1 MTKLGQQMRQRR
13 PRRPRGGRQLA
24 IDVLPALDLVGG
36 VLKWLALAF
45 TAPLVVALAD
55 GEAALPFLSAGL
67 ATGAAGLA
75 LDRLTPDRDGTSLG
89 PREVFLVVAL
99 VWVLVPAFGALPFV
113 IGDVGQLRDPA
124 DAYFESMSG
133 FTATGATI
141 LSHIGALGQAMLFW
155 RQLMHWLG
163 GMGII
168 ILAIAVL
175 PRLRV
180 GGRQLLQREL
190 PGPSE
195 IEPLGATVRDLA
207 RRLWM
212 VYLGLSA
219 VGVLAL
225 AIIGWTGLDPAMT
238 PFQAFSNATSAVAL
252 GGFSPRAESAR
263 GLAPITQW
271 ILCALML
278 IAGINFL
285 RLHRLVVLRQLRAFA
300 RDEELRLYVVLLA
313 LGSLA
318 VGIELFAGHEVHS
331 IGSGIRAAAFQAVS
345 VMTTTGLAT
354 LDWTKL
360 GPLVTLTLL
369 LLMFVGASSGST
381 TGSIKVVRH
390 LMVFRAARRELEQA
404 LHPEVV
410 VPVRINGAP
419 IEERALRSAVMFIV
433 LYLFVFALGALSL
446 VLDTRR
452 VGGQLGAFEALGAA
466 ASCLGNVGPAF
477 GSAGPFGSYADF
489 SDLSKVMLS
498 ILMLLGRVEIVPVAV
513 LFTRSF
519 WRR

>member
-1 MTKLGQQMRQRR
+1 MRRRRRRLSLG
-13 PRRPRGGRQLA
+13 
-24 IDVLPALDLVGG
+24 IDVRLVLDLAGA

-45 TAPLVVALAD
+45 AAPVVVAFAD
-55 GEAALPFLSAGL
+55 GESVLPFLIAGL
-67 ATGAAGLA
+67 AAALA
-75 LDRLTPDRDGTSLG
+75 GWGLDRLTPDRSGLALG
-89 PREVFLVVAL
+89 PREVFLVVVL
-99 VWVLVPAFGALPFV
+99 VWVLVPAFGALPYLLGGV
-113 IGDVGQLRDPA
+113 RQLSDPV

-133 FTATGATI
+133 FTATGATV
-141 LSHIGALGQAMLFW
+141 LTHIGALGQAMLFW
-155 RQLMHWLG
+155 RQLTHWIG

-195 IEPLGATVRDLA
+195 IEPLGATVRELA
-207 RRLWM
+207 RRLWR
-212 VYLGLSA
+212 VYVGLSA
-219 VGVLAL
+219 AGFLAL
-225 AIIGWTGLDPAMT
+225 AVVGWTGLDSAMN
-238 PFQAFSNATSAVAL
+238 PFQAFSAATSAVSL

-263 GLAPITQW
+263 GLAPVTQW
-271 ILCALML
+271 IICALMVV
-278 IAGINFL
+278 AGINLL
-285 RLHRLVVLRQLRAFA
+285 RLHGLLVLRRLHAFA
-300 RDEELRLYVVLLA
+300 RDEELRLYLVLLA
-313 LGSLA
+313 LGSTA
-318 VGIELFAGHEVHS
+318 VGIELFASHMVH
-331 IGSGIRAAAFQAVS
+331 GVESGVRAATFQAVS
-345 VMTTTGLAT
+345 VMTTTGFAT

-390 LMVFRAARRELEQA
+390 LMLFRLARRELEHA
-404 LHPEVV
+404 VHPEIV
-410 VPVRINGAP
+410 VPVRVSGVVT
-419 IEERALRSAVMFIV
+419 EEGALRSTIMFV
-433 LYLFVFALGALSL
+433 VFYLFVFALGALSL
-446 VLDTRR
+446 LLDARR

-477 GSAGPFGSYADF
+477 GSAGPFGSYAGF
-489 SDLSKVMLS
+489 TDLSKVMLS
-498 ILMLLGRVEIVPVAV
+498 LLMLLGRVEIVPIAV

>member
-1 MTKLGQQMRQRR
+1 LINLVR
-13 PRRPRGGRQLA
+13 PRRGGGPRRGRRPTA
-24 IDVLPALDLVGG
+24 VDVRLTLDLLGA
-36 VLKWLALAF
+36 VLKWLAVAF
-45 TAPLVVALAD
+45 AASAAVALGAGEDPVPFLISGVVA
-55 GEAALPFLSAGL
+55 AGV
-67 ATGAAGLA
+67 GLG
-75 LDRLTPDRDGTSLG
+75 LDRLTPDRSGLALG

-113 IGDVGQLRDPA
+113 LGGVKQLSDPI
-124 DAYFESMSG
+124 DAYFEAMSG
-133 FTATGATI
+133 FTATGATV
-141 LSHIGALGQAMLFW
+141 LNHVEALGRGMVFW
-155 RQLMHWLG
+155 RQLTHWLG

-180 GGRQLLQREL
+180 GGRQLLQSEL
-190 PGPSE
+190 QGPSE
-195 IEPLGATVRDLA
+195 IEPLGATVRELA
-207 RRLWM
+207 RRLWK
-212 VYLGLSA
+212 VYVGVSA

-225 AIIGWTGLDPAMT
+225 AVVGWTGLDPAMSL
-238 PFQAFSNATSAVAL
+238 FQAFSHATSAVAL

-271 ILCALML
+271 VICALMVV
-278 IAGINFL
+278 AGINFL
-285 RLHRLVVLRQLRAFA
+285 RLHRLLVLGQVRAFA
-300 RDEELRLYVVLLA
+300 RDEELRLYIVLLA
-313 LGSLA
+313 LGSTA
-318 VGIELFAGHEVHS
+318 VGIELFASQTVH
-331 IGSGIRAAAFQAVS
+331 GIENGVRAATFQAVS
-345 VMTTTGLAT
+345 VMTTTGFAT

-390 LMVFRAARRELEQA
+390 LMLFRLAKRELEHA
-404 LHPEVV
+404 VHPDIV
-410 VPVRINGAP
+410 VPVRISGVV
-419 IEERALRSAVMFIV
+419 IEERTLRSAVVFVV

-446 VLDTRR
+446 VLDARR

-477 GSAGPFGSYADF
+477 GSAGPFGSYAGF

-498 ILMLLGRVEIVPVAV
+498 ILMLLGRVEIVPIAV
-513 LFTRSF
+513 LFTRSY